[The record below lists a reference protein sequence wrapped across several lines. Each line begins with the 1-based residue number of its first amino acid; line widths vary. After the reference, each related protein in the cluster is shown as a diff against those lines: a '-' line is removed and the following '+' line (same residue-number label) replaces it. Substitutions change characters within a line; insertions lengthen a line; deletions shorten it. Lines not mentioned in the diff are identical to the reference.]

1 MTKLTKNDLK
11 NDLKNLPQDLL
22 GGLDLTT
29 IIDKMS
35 EGDLTWLASQREKE
49 AAAYKAVHGK
59 VAHPMEMSLWYMTN
73 RSSHDFD
80 LSQEDL
86 DLFEATIFK
95 VSQKDFG
102 NFKFEI
108 PEGASPNLKFAMMCL
123 KSVSERSMMELQQDA
138 FSYLSEHSEVF
149 AQLSEAEADG
159 VDLDAH

>member
-11 NDLKNLPQDLL
+11 NDLKNLDTDLL
-22 GGLDLTT
+22 GGLDLNTV
-29 IIDKMS
+29 IDKMS
-35 EGDLTWLASQREKE
+35 EGDLSWLASTREKE
-49 AAAYKAVHGK
+49 AKAYKAHHGK
-59 VAHPMEMSLWYMTN
+59 LAHPMEMSLWYMAN
-73 RSSHDFD
+73 RSAHDFD

-86 DLFEATIFK
+86 DIFEATIFK

-102 NFKFEI
+102 NFKFEL
-108 PEGASPNLKFAMMCL
+108 PSGASPKLKFAMMCL

-138 FSYLSEHSEVF
+138 FSYFFEHSEVF